1 MSTVQEIETAIQ
13 KLKPQEIHEVAG
25 WLQELRE
32 ELWDKQIDADAKAGR
47 LDKLMEEAKQD
58 YLAGRCKPLPRT
70 IAPLQDFGGITM
82 RCRPKSESWR
92 IRISSFS
99 KSIRNILRFALNA
112 RSRNCGLCA
121 SVADIGLWPGNGMTI

>member
-13 KLKPQEIHEVAG
+13 KLKPQEIHEVAD

-58 YLAGRCKPLPRT
+58 FLAGRCKPLNE
-70 IAPLQDFGGITM
+70 ILN
-82 RCRPKSESWR
+82 KS
-92 IRISSFS
+92 
-99 KSIRNILRFALNA
+99 
-112 RSRNCGLCA
+112 
-121 SVADIGLWPGNGMTI
+121 

>member
-13 KLKPQEIHEVAG
+13 KLKPQEIHEVAD

-58 YLAGRCKPLPRT
+58 YLAGHCKPLP
-70 IAPLQDFGGITM
+70 
-82 RCRPKSESWR
+82 
-92 IRISSFS
+92 
-99 KSIRNILRFALNA
+99 
-112 RSRNCGLCA
+112 
-121 SVADIGLWPGNGMTI
+121 